1 MNTPRSR
8 QRPTALL
15 LLALV
20 PIAASC
26 TQRMPDPR
34 DPSRQIAV
42 GDTMRENLVPIEDV
56 LRRQTPSLM
65 TIKGVT
71 GTGEGKADGKPV
83 IVVYT
88 SHIAREDRIA
98 IPGKIEGYKVEVRE
112 IGDVTAPPK

>member
-1 MNTPRSR
+1 
-8 QRPTALL
+8 
-15 LLALV
+15 
-20 PIAASC
+20 
-26 TQRMPDPR
+26 
-34 DPSRQIAV
+34 
-42 GDTMRENLVPIEDV
+42 MRENLVPIEDV

-65 TIKGVT
+65 AIKGVT

-112 IGDVTAPPK
+112 VGDVTAPPK